1 MWREGAVG
9 AWKNAKGT
17 FDPVLAERALS
28 EQGMDEF
35 IATLKAA
42 GAL

>member
-1 MWREGAVG
+1 MGYTCVG

-17 FDPVLAERALS
+17 FDPALAERALT
-28 EQGMDEF
+28 EQGLDQF
-35 IATLKAA
+35 IADLKEA